1 MVELLKEALQK
12 KQQLRI
18 IRRKELER
26 RLGLS
31 RSAIYDRLDPNS
43 PRHDPS
49 FPSAISLGGASR
61 CVGWLEH
68 EVDAYIAA
76 LVQSSREAA

>member
-1 MVELLKEALQK
+1 MIEPLKEARQK
-12 KQQLRI
+12 KQPLRI
-18 IRRKELER
+18 IRRQEVER
-26 RLGLS
+26 RIGLS

-49 FPSAISLGGASR
+49 FPSAISYGGASR
-61 CVGWLEH
+61 SVGWLEH

-76 LVQSSREAA
+76 IVQASRDAA